1 METVSS
7 FLPEIGYALCA
18 LAAIGLDLGLGRG
31 APLDKRTALA
41 LSLGRLGA
49 AFALGASMVHGRPDG
64 ATATFFTFDALAT
77 ANRVGVAMLLW
88 LALENSA
95 SQRSHAKP
103 AEAIALALFGACGL
117 SLLGAAHHLLSGFL
131 SLELAGLSLYAFVG
145 IDRTR
150 PRASE
155 AALKYFLFGGMAA
168 AFLLFGFSYLFGL
181 SGSFAFAEIQR
192 ALGTATSLGL
202 AQLAVVFVIVG
213 VSYKLAAA
221 PFHSWAPDVYEA
233 GHALPVSLVASAS
246 KVAGLAFFIRLFTG
260 ALEPLSGGR
269 ALGWVIGLGVVA
281 GFSMV
286 LGNIVALAQ
295 ANLRR
300 LLAYSAIG
308 HAGALLL
315 GLLVART
322 AGPGPAMYYAV
333 TYGLATAVL
342 FGCVGALED
351 QAGEAL
357 TLSNLAGLSKRAPFA
372 SLCMAVAVLSLA
384 GIPPLA
390 GFFGKFFVFV
400 AAFRVA
406 GVASVPGVLACLA
419 IAMSAVGLFYYLRV
433 LKEMWVSDSKETAPV
448 APLATTTRFS
458 LAFATTLLVVLGLF
472 PSLILGL
479 FR

>member
-1 METVSS
+1 MSS
-7 FLPEIGYALCA
+7 FFPEIGYALCA
-18 LAAIGLDLGLGRG
+18 LAAIGLDLAFGRG
-31 APLDKRTALA
+31 AGLDKRAALA
-41 LSLGRLGA
+41 LSIGRLGA
-49 AFALGASMVHGRPDG
+49 AFALGASLVRGQPDA
-64 ATATFFTFDALAT
+64 ATAAFFTFDALAT
-77 ANRVGVAMLLW
+77 ANRVGVALLLW

-95 SQRSHAKP
+95 SQRTHAKP

-117 SLLGAAHHLLSGFL
+117 SLLGAAQHLLSGFL

-145 IDRTR
+145 IDRRR
-150 PRASE
+150 PQAAE
-155 AALKYFLFGGMAA
+155 AALKYFLFGGLAA

-192 ALGTATSLGL
+192 ALGMTTGLGL

-260 ALEPLSGGR
+260 ALEPVSGGR
-269 ALGWVIGLGVVA
+269 VLGWVVGIGVVA
-281 GFSMV
+281 GFSLV
-286 LGNIVALAQ
+286 LGNVVALAQ
-295 ANLRR
+295 QNLRR

-315 GLLVART
+315 GLIVART
-322 AGPGPAMYYAV
+322 AGPGPALYYAV
-333 TYGLATAVL
+333 TYGLATVVL

-351 QAGEAL
+351 QAGEPL
-357 TLSNLAGLSKRAPFA
+357 TLGNLAGTSKRAPFA
-372 SLCMAVAVLSLA
+372 SLCMGVALLSLA

-433 LKEMWVSDSKETAPV
+433 LKEMWVSEASAEVKPAAPF
-448 APLATTTRFS
+448 ATTTRFS

-472 PSLILGL
+472 PSLVLGL